1 MLLLLFTYDSTLFL
15 CASFPP
21 STSAPPGI
29 SLPSHQMTGRPSSSS
44 STSPGPHLPPR
55 VEWVCSCRQGEDIQ
69 CNDKVQIW
77 DKILK
82 HFILKKPS
90 TLERSSYMNNSLE
103 TAQAEP
109 RSAVFYLDIF
119 HHSETLTKDIWLFFI
134 RLSILSMESSPWRK
148 IESRQKLVN
157 LNTKRNITN
166 RQKWD
171 INDICERCTFQ
182 CCLKLQQ
189 PVIISLS
196 CQRLHPSRTGVS
208 TWLPSSLQAIVVSRR
223 VCVSV
228 CVRIPTWYLKSV
240 LVEFILLKEAC
251 LEKLLISSLGEK
263 NKNHTHILRIYGKP
277 ACSQNR
283 SV

>member
-69 CNDKVQIW
+69 CNAKVQIW

-90 TLERSSYMNNSLE
+90 TLERSSYTNNSLE

-119 HHSETLTKDIWLFFI
+119 HHSETLTRDIWLFFI

-148 IESRQKLVN
+148 IESRKKLVN

-166 RQKWD
+166 RQKLD
-171 INDICERCTFQ
+171 INDMCLWTLHVLVLFEAAATCNHQPELPAAPPEQDRCVSLASFKLAGY
-182 CCLKLQQ
+182 CCQQ
-189 PVIISLS
+189 E
-196 CQRLHPSRTGVS
+196 
-208 TWLPSSLQAIVVSRR
+208 
-223 VCVSV
+223 SV
-228 CVRIPTWYLKSV
+228 CVCLCAYSYLVSEVCAGRVYSPERGLPRETPNFIPGRK
-240 LVEFILLKEAC
+240 KE
-251 LEKLLISSLGEK
+251 KP
-263 NKNHTHILRIYGKP
+263 HTHFEDLWETCMFTK
-277 ACSQNR
+277 
-283 SV
+283 

>member
-109 RSAVFYLDIF
+109 RSALFYLDIF
-119 HHSETLTKDIWLFFI
+119 HHSETLTRDIWLFFI

-148 IESRQKLVN
+148 IESRKKLVN

-166 RQKWD
+166 RQKLD
-171 INDICERCTFQ
+171 INDM
-182 CCLKLQQ
+182 CLWTLHVLVLFEAAAACNHQ
-189 PVIISLS
+189 PELPAAPPE
-196 CQRLHPSRTGVS
+196 QAGVS
-208 TWLPSSLQAIVVSRR
+208 AWLPSSLQVVSRR

-263 NKNHTHILRIYGKP
+263 K
-277 ACSQNR
+277 
-283 SV
+283 